1 VKDPDFLCAEL
12 LYTLVT
18 YLWHIHGV
26 VYHGIYKTNEPKG
39 LRQVKVDV
47 SIDDWATSNGAGW
60 ENKLDSFWQDRTQG
74 EDACTSASPLKKQ

>member
-1 VKDPDFLCAEL
+1 VCAKL
-12 LYTLVT
+12 LDTLVT

-47 SIDDWATSNGAGW
+47 RTVDWATSNGARW
-60 ENKLDSFWQDRTQG
+60 ENKLDSFWQGRTQG